1 MIPNKSNIE
10 NRTATLSAEKE
21 PCMAVEASIS
31 QIENLSGNELLS
43 ALSQAVSSHKVGI
56 MTYPNGGKWQV
67 VRVGIIKCNEQFVVA
82 EILSGDPVL
91 TNQLRINQPVGMS
104 FQMDFVKYIFESEI
118 CGAENPISGTE
129 KGKILL
135 ELPDKI
141 QKIHRRAYQRQP
153 VPQELNVKVLFW
165 HRGYLDRAYA
175 IPVDHYWQGQLLDL
189 SAGGIRVGIG
199 IDKKDCFTIGQIV
212 GLQFTPM
219 CYQKPILA
227 EGHLRYITED
237 ADNRTLSLGIEFLGL
252 EVSVEGRTTLQR
264 LLDIVEEYQ
273 KINGQTGHCPQEADF
288 LPSE

>member
-1 MIPNKSNIE
+1 MIQNNSIE
-10 NRTATLSAEKE
+10 NRTATFSAEKE
-21 PCMAVEASIS
+21 SCMAVEASIN
-31 QIENLSGNELLS
+31 QIENLSGSDLLGT
-43 ALSQAVSSHKVGI
+43 LSQAVSAHKVGI
-56 MTYPNGGKWQV
+56 MTYLNGGKWQV
-67 VRVGIIKCNEQFVVA
+67 VRVGIIKSNEQFVVA

-104 FQMDFVKYIFESEI
+104 FQMDFVKYIFESES
-118 CGAENPISGTE
+118 CGAENPISGAE

-141 QKIHRRAYQRQP
+141 QKIQRRAYQRQP
-153 VPQELNVKVLFW
+153 VPGELNVKVLFW

-199 IDKKDCFTIGQIV
+199 IDKKDCFTIGQVV

-237 ADNRTLSLGIEFLGL
+237 ANSRTLYLGIELLGL
-252 EVSVEGRTTLQR
+252 EVSIEGRAILQR
-264 LLDIVEEYQ
+264 LLDTVEEYQ
-273 KINGQTGHCPQEADF
+273 KINGQTDPSSAQLDC